1 MQNSKTLAVRF
12 IDFLKERGLN
22 AELIKYGT
30 YFANV
35 KYENN
40 GMLKIFIKKS
50 GDNRISLP
58 INIDEQTMF
67 EIMKYWELFNG
78 RNHKGT
84 HLYVDGSFIDNMAG
98 YGYVI
103 VLDNNVINTGS
114 GIIKEDI
121 SLRNITGEIM
131 GIITGIEN
139 CLENDFKSIT
149 IHYDYE
155 GLKKWVTGKWKT
167 NKKLTQL
174 YREKMTAYSR
184 KIIISWH
191 KVAAHSGITYNELA
205 DRLAK
210 NAVKNYR

>member
-1 MQNSKTLAVRF
+1 MQSSKTLAVRF
-12 IDFLKERGLN
+12 IDFLREKGHN
-22 AELIKYGT
+22 AELVKYGP
-30 YFANV
+30 YFANI

-40 GMLKIFIKKS
+40 GLLKIFIKKS
-50 GDNRISLP
+50 GDNLISLP
-58 INIDEQTMF
+58 INADNQTVF

-84 HLYVDGSFIDNMAG
+84 HLYVDGSFIDRMAG
-98 YGYVI
+98 YGYVV
-103 VLDNNVINTGS
+103 VLNNNVINTGS
-114 GIIKEDI
+114 GIVKEDV
-121 SLRNITGEIM
+121 SLRNVAGEIM
-131 GIITGIEN
+131 GIITGMEN
-139 CLENDFKSIT
+139 CLENDFKSVT
-149 IHYDYE
+149 IHNDYE
-155 GLKKWVTGKWKT
+155 GLKKWFTGEWKA

-184 KIIISWH
+184 KIKISWQ